1 MVLPTNIAA
10 RGATRR
16 TVLCLMVLVALC
28 ALGAVSRPAA
38 IAATSSDLTASLVAI
53 PPYLGPND
61 VLTASFNVTNHSS
74 NPLTGFSIG
83 VTGYDGP
90 VTRTGLENAM
100 EGKNLTQEWG
110 DTPSRPPDAPLGPG
124 ETRLVQ
130 FNLGNPLS
138 AYQFFHTRAAS
149 DHAFPI
155 RFTITAGGLSTTI
168 DTQLIYFQET
178 RVDHPLQVAM
188 VIPLDTPT
196 VFDAQDRE
204 ISPALE
210 NAIAPGG
217 RIDRILSALAD
228 PRHADVQ
235 VALAPTAKLLV
246 SLTMLANGFVRTF
259 ASGTQQVAAND
270 PAAIHAAATLANLK
284 SLAARP
290 GVVLLATPYANA
302 PLPGLLAN
310 NLGTEADAQVTSGR
324 SVVKAVLGFDP
335 LAGWFLPADGVVDD
349 PTLTELARIGV
360 QDLVLSPS
368 SLQAGT
374 PSVLTPSAQVR
385 VRSRTGTTP
394 ALVVDP
400 VLDSRLLDANGVG
413 LSDVQIRQ
421 RFLAETATILL
432 ESPART
438 RTAAV
443 LAPPSW
449 DPGAALIGGILDA
462 LVPDTGSPWMAG
474 TTPDQAIVT
483 AANAPSASVAA
494 TATVPADAP
503 PKEYFD
509 ALRTASG
516 RLADFSALAT
526 SQPAPEF
533 QDIVDALSTHLL
545 MAEGEEWWG
554 RGSVSDPGRALAR
567 SVADRV
573 KGEFDKIQVRDQTIT
588 LTSRQ
593 APIPLVLD
601 SGLNYPVQVVI
612 RLESDKLSFTGG
624 QPCPEVNK
632 TPATCLPMLLLPR
645 SQTVP
650 IKASAN
656 FSGRFPVPVEVMTA
670 TSAVVTSGK
679 LNIRSTAY
687 NVLALGIM
695 AAAALF
701 ILVSWTLSIVRR
713 RVRASDRPPVASPER
728 PQPVVESQSP

>member
-1 MVLPTNIAA
+1 MALPTNIAA
-10 RGATRR
+10 RGA
-16 TVLCLMVLVALC
+16 VLCLLVLVALC
-28 ALGAVSRPAA
+28 ALGAPPRFAA
-38 IAATSSDLTASLVAI
+38 SAATPTDLTASLVAI

-61 VLTASFNVTNHSS
+61 VLTASFNITNHTS
-74 NPLTGFSIG
+74 NPLTISSIG
-83 VTGYDGP
+83 VTGFDGP
-90 VTRTGLENAM
+90 ATRTGLENAIV
-100 EGKNLTQEWG
+100 GKNLTQEWG
-110 DTPSRPPDAPLGPG
+110 DTPSRPPDPPLAPG

-130 FNLGNPLS
+130 FNLGNPMS
-138 AYQFFHTRAAS
+138 AYQFFHTKAAT

-155 RFTITAGGLSTTI
+155 RFTITAGGLTTAI
-168 DTQLIYFQET
+168 DTQLIYFQEA

-188 VIPLDTPT
+188 VIPLDTPA

-204 ISPALE
+204 TSPALE

-217 RIDRILSALAD
+217 RIDRILSALED
-228 PRHADVQ
+228 PRHGDVQ

-246 SLTMLANGFVRTF
+246 SLAMLANGFVRTF
-259 ASGTQQVAAND
+259 ARGTQQVPATD

-290 GVVLLATPYANA
+290 GVVLLSTPYANA
-302 PLPGLLAN
+302 PLTGLLGN
-310 NLGTEADAQVTSGR
+310 NLGAEADAQVTSGR

-335 LAGWFLPADGVVDD
+335 LPGWFLPTEGVLDD

-368 SLQAGT
+368 SLQTGS
-374 PSVLTPSAQVR
+374 PPVLTPGAQVR

-394 ALVVDP
+394 ALVADP
-400 VLDSRLLDANGVG
+400 VLAARLQDADGAG

-432 ESPART
+432 ESPARS
-438 RTAAV
+438 RTVAV
-443 LAPPSW
+443 LAPTSW
-449 DPGAALIGGILDA
+449 DPGAGVIGGILDA
-462 LVPDTGSPWMAG
+462 LVPDSGSPWMAG

-494 TATVPADAP
+494 TAALPADSP

-526 SQPAPEF
+526 PQPAPEF
-533 QDIVDALSTHLL
+533 QSVVDTLSTHLL

-567 SVADRV
+567 SVTDRV
-573 KGEFDKIQVRDQTIT
+573 KLEFDKIQVRDQTIT

-601 SGLNYPVQVVI
+601 SGLDYPVQVVI

-624 QPCPEVNK
+624 QPCAEVTK

-695 AAAALF
+695 AGAALF
-701 ILVSWTLSIVRR
+701 ILVSWALSIVRR
-713 RVRASDRPPVASPER
+713 RVRLSERPPVAPPDR
-728 PQPVVESQSP
+728 PQPVVEGQSP